1 MGGTGEYRREESIT
15 YTNHIDTRFSDYSFK
30 GSGRSSYTSWD
41 ENPSSRHSIISAH
54 STHRRSF
61 VLHVYLDR
69 ESQHRLM
76 SCMRMKTCMKM
87 VAV

>member
-1 MGGTGEYRREESIT
+1 VLVVQKDGPDTGASLPPLQKVEESAARTVEYNREGNWIE
-15 YTNHIDTRFSDYSFK
+15 R
-30 GSGRSSYTSWD
+30 GMMQ
-41 ENPSSRHSIISAH
+41 
-54 STHRRSF
+54 